1 MSRLP
6 LLPDRSRPLVFAHRG
21 CSSLA
26 PENTMASFRLARSL
40 GSPGLELDVHFCA
53 SGELVVA
60 HDDTFARTAGDGR
73 RIEDLRWEE
82 IQRVDVGSFF
92 GPTFSAERPPLLSE
106 VIEEFLPDLYLDIE
120 LKTRRASA
128 DPLPKAVA
136 EVLAAQR
143 KRTEGAVTVSSFNPF
158 ALRSFKKAAPQ
169 VPTAIIWCADA
180 ELPWF
185 LRNGEGRWI
194 SACDYLKPIHS
205 KATAL
210 SMALLG
216 HLGGRPLVPWTVD
229 SPSLAQDLLARGCGG
244 IITNRP
250 QDMVPVF
257 YTA

>member
-1 MSRLP
+1 MI
-6 LLPDRSRPLVFAHRG
+6 FAHRG

-40 GSPGLELDVHFCA
+40 GAPGLELDVHLCA
-53 SGELVVA
+53 TGELVVA
-60 HDDTFARTAGDGR
+60 HDDTFERTAGDGR

-82 IQRVDVGSFF
+82 IRRMDVGSYF
-92 GPTFSAERPPLLSE
+92 GAAASAERPPLLSE

-120 LKTRRASA
+120 LKSRRASG

-136 EVLAAQR
+136 AVLAAHGER
-143 KRTEGAVTVSSFNPF
+143 SRGAVTCSSFNPLS
-158 ALRSFKKAAPQ
+158 LRSFKKEAPDI
-169 VPTAIIWCADA
+169 PTAIIWCAEA
-180 ELPWF
+180 ELPWY
-185 LRNGEGRWI
+185 LRNGEGRWL

-216 HLGGRPLVPWTVD
+216 RAGGRPLVPWTVD
-229 SPSLAQDLLARGCGG
+229 DRNLARTLLDRGCLG

-250 QDMVPVF
+250 QDFAVGSF
-257 YTA
+257 